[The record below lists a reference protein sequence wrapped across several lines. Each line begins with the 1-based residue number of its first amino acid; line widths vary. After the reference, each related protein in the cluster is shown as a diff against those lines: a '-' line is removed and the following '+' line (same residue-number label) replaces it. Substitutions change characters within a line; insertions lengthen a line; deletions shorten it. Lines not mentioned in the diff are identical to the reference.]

1 MSIGTLSVCLTGAVW
16 LLPDCG
22 GSQVVFFSLL
32 YVLRDRKREKMNT
45 YAQKNVKYMCIGDT
59 YFSMHRISCPW
70 WMSSCVMHLRSRAEG
85 SVHPRGHQAAASA
98 GSGGMRQSAPGTPCL
113 VTGLETAAAQ
123 VTRALPHRSG
133 TLCGSPAC
141 TMPDCFSFWLPQYVQ
156 HRSARQ
162 YSSRC
167 LPEPPRWMTALGVIQ
182 TLPLASA
189 VPCCMGRRGCSFGS
203 SPAWHLMWTLATT
216 YWFLCTLTDVCCSD
230 KTTCEDLCWC
240 SWLF

>member
-1 MSIGTLSVCLTGAVW
+1 MSMVNVIVCDA
-16 LLPDCG
+16 
-22 GSQVVFFSLL
+22 SQKPC
-32 YVLRDRKREKMNT
+32 RRKR
-45 YAQKNVKYMCIGDT
+45 A
-59 YFSMHRISCPW
+59 SPW
-70 WMSSCVMHLRSRAEG
+70 
-85 SVHPRGHQAAASA
+85 
-98 GSGGMRQSAPGTPCL
+98 APGCCVCRLRWDEAVGPRALSPRL

-189 VPCCMGRRGCSFGS
+189 VPCCMGRRGCTFGS
-203 SPAWHLMWTLATT
+203 SPA
-216 YWFLCTLTDVCCSD
+216 
-230 KTTCEDLCWC
+230 
-240 SWLF
+240 